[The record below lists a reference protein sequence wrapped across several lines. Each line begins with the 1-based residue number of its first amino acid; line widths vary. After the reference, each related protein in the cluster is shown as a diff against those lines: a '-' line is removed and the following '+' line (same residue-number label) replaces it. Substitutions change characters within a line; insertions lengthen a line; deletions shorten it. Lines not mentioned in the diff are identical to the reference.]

1 MNISSSQHRS
11 LQKFVKFLFVSRE
24 LATVAGHAEIPH
36 AAFSGLEV
44 TFRYKRKQWVY
55 VEGAQRGTWMA
66 WEERDAEIREGL

>member
-1 MNISSSQHRS
+1 M
-11 LQKFVKFLFVSRE
+11 
-24 LATVAGHAEIPH
+24 VAGHAEIPH

-55 VEGAQRGTWMA
+55 VEGAQGGTWMA